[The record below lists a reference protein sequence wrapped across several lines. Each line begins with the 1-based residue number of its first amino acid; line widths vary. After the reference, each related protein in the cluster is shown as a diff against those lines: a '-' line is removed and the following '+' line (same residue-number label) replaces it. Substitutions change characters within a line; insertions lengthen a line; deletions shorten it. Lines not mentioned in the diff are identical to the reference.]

1 MRTLARARFVRVS
14 ARKARLVLDQI
25 RGKSVGEA
33 LATLQYTPRAAAR
46 IVEKVLRSAIANAE
60 HNHQVRNLDDLRV
73 VHAVADGGPSMK
85 RVQPR
90 AMGRAFFI
98 RHRSS
103 HLTIGVS
110 DETNG
115 AARPVPPPRESAP
128 AARQA
133 GPAGAPA
140 ASGASAA
147 TKERAAARPRTTA
160 AAKGAAH
167 PIGFRL
173 GATRTWSSRWFATK
187 GYAGLLH
194 EDVKIRRYIKDQL
207 YHAGISKIDI
217 ERSANRARITIST
230 ARPGIIIGRKGSEVE
245 KLKNELQ
252 ARTAKEIYLNIEE
265 VIHPELDAQLVAEN
279 VALQLQKRVAF
290 RRAMKKAV
298 TSALRLGAD
307 GIRIACAGR
316 LGGGEIARKEW
327 YRDGRVPL
335 HTIRADIDYGLATAH
350 TTYGTIGVKVWIFKG
365 EVLRAAPAE
374 A

>member
-33 LATLQYTPRAAAR
+33 LATLRYTPRAAAR

-73 VHAVADGGPSMK
+73 VHAMADGGPSMK

-115 AARPVPPPRESAP
+115 GARPVPPPRESAP

-140 ASGASAA
+140 ASGAAAA
-147 TKERAAARPRTTA
+147 TKERAAARPKTTA
-160 AAKGAAH
+160 AAKGAA
-167 PIGFRL
+167 
-173 GATRTWSSRWFATK
+173 K
-187 GYAGLLH
+187 
-194 EDVKIRRYIKDQL
+194 
-207 YHAGISKIDI
+207 SK
-217 ERSANRARITIST
+217 
-230 ARPGIIIGRKGSEVE
+230 RPKSKE
-245 KLKNELQ
+245 KK
-252 ARTAKEIYLNIEE
+252 
-265 VIHPELDAQLVAEN
+265 
-279 VALQLQKRVAF
+279 
-290 RRAMKKAV
+290 
-298 TSALRLGAD
+298 
-307 GIRIACAGR
+307 
-316 LGGGEIARKEW
+316 
-327 YRDGRVPL
+327 
-335 HTIRADIDYGLATAH
+335 
-350 TTYGTIGVKVWIFKG
+350 
-365 EVLRAAPAE
+365 
-374 A
+374 